1 MDRIFQKVGMYNN
14 CCRVQMVFDDIFAQ
28 THRFC
33 SCFRFCSSSLLHWC
47 LLWEEIRSRIRIVMC
62 IRAHTRYYTTDSTKH
77 RRVRTTTTKM
87 WKMKIILTIML
98 CNTVM
103 VILIFVFS
111 TELLFLC
118 CCCCCCW
125 NILFLHER
133 KNNIFNIYNA
143 LKTHAY

>member
-103 VILIFVFS
+103 VILIFVFLYWIAFFV
-111 TELLFLC
+111 LLLLLLLLEHPFFAWKKKQHFQYL
-118 CCCCCCW
+118 
-125 NILFLHER
+125 
-133 KNNIFNIYNA
+133 
-143 LKTHAY
+143 